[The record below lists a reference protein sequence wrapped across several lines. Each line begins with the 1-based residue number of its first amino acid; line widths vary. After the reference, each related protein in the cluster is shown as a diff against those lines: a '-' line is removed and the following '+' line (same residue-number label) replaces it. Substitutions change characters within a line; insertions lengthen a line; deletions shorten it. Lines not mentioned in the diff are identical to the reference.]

1 MLSIIRTR
9 LTLSCLRL
17 NLAGKL
23 DPSTD
28 GTTALFYM
36 LVRRC
41 VIIES
46 TALFYMLVRRCV
58 IIESLQMNL
67 LTPMCADRDM
77 HPNGVDL
84 RCNHLL
90 ASWMPFSATSKAA

>member
-28 GTTALFYM
+28 GT
-36 LVRRC
+36 
-41 VIIES
+41 